1 MASGTHRNWFGVDSL
16 PVVSGSVSHR
26 SRCEIHLSCH
36 HSDVWEGDIIEWH
49 IILGFRP
56 AALFHTENTLVV
68 EDVRIGAVQ
77 TYRFVDAV
85 QVEDEMMLGCAGSQA
100 FHHFDG
106 GLVVAVHEIHL
117 ESLDAHISIGLAD
130 GFQVLVHHV
139 EYCPKHDIHALALT
153 IFYELRQLD
162 IVYWFQNASLFR
174 VVPSFIKD
182 DVFQAVIMS
191 KIYVIFVSIE
201 VDACLEIHTF
211 QIPVVPPVPGH
222 LARFDP
228 GSIAYFVG
236 SSQGVHQIAG
246 WHLGIVLCDGE
257 DAPRIIAFA
266 GAGCDVIAGAL
277 YVAHV
282 SPRVVGHLLRVG
294 SKGGSQDS
302 LLLILF
308 AAVSLQPHA
317 RILLQVAFQDSDFRL
332 SAIYGCREES
342 QILLSGIEPCFVID
356 ILESHGKR
364 LFWSRSVW
372 QPCFLVLAKLVGGGF
387 IQDDGLAF
395 SLGIESVSHSL
406 IVSSQDDAETIL
418 QFQIQF
424 LISCFKVL
432 LTIEWRMDG
441 FLMVAKLVAYYL
453 RILTHVHSIVQR
465 YTY

>member
-1 MASGTHRNWFGVDSL
+1 
-16 PVVSGSVSHR
+16 
-26 SRCEIHLSCH
+26 
-36 HSDVWEGDIIEWH
+36 
-49 IILGFRP
+49 
-56 AALFHTENTLVV
+56 
-68 EDVRIGAVQ
+68 
-77 TYRFVDAV
+77 
-85 QVEDEMMLGCAGSQA
+85 MLGCAGSQA

-106 GLVVAVHEIHL
+106 GLVVAVHKIHL
-117 ESLDAHISIGLAD
+117 ESLDAHIGIGLAD

-139 EYCPKHDIHALALT
+139 EDCPEYDIHALALT

-182 DVFQAVIMS
+182 DVFQIVIMS

-211 QIPVVPPVPGH
+211 QIPVVPPVPSH

-236 SSQGVHQIAG
+236 SSQGVHQIVG

-257 DAPRIIAFA
+257 DAPRIIALA
-266 GAGCDVIAGAL
+266 GAGSDIIAGAL
-277 YVAHV
+277 YMAHMAPGIV
-282 SPRVVGHLLRVG
+282 SHLLRVG
-294 SKGGSQDS
+294 SEDGSQNTF
-302 LLLILF
+302 LLILF

-317 RILLQVAFQDSDFRL
+317 RILLKVALQDSDFRL
-332 SAIYGCREES
+332 SAIYGCREKS

-364 LFWSRSVW
+364 LFWCRSVW
-372 QPCFLVLAKLVGGGF
+372 QPCFLVLAKLVGGCF

-395 SLGIESVSHSL
+395 SLGIEAVGNSL
-406 IVSSQDDAETIL
+406 IISSEDDAETIL

-441 FLMVAKLVAYYL
+441 LLMVAKLVACYL
-453 RILTHVHSIVQR
+453 RILTHVRSIVQR

>member
-1 MASGTHRNWFGVDSL
+1 MASGTHRNRFGVDCL
-16 PVVSGSVSHR
+16 PVVAGSVSHR

-36 HSDVWEGDIIEWH
+36 HSDVWEGDIVERH
-49 IILGFRP
+49 IILCFRP
-56 AALFHTENTLVV
+56 AAFFHTEDTLVV

-77 TYRFVDAV
+77 AVWLVDAV
-85 QVEDEMMLGCAGSQA
+85 QVEDEMMLGGAGSQT

-106 GLVVAVHEIHL
+106 GLVVAVHKIHL
-117 ESLDAHISIGLAD
+117 ESLDAHIGIGLAD

-139 EYCPKHDIHALALT
+139 EDCPEHDIHALALT

-182 DVFQAVIMS
+182 DVFQTVIMS

-201 VDACLEIHTF
+201 IDACLEIHTF

-236 SSQGVHQIAG
+236 SSQGVHQIVG

-257 DAPRIIAFA
+257 DAPRIIALA
-266 GAGCDVIAGAL
+266 GAGSDIIAGAL
-277 YVAHV
+277 YMAHMAPGIV
-282 SPRVVGHLLRVG
+282 SHLLRVG
-294 SKGGSQDS
+294 SEDGSQNTF
-302 LLLILF
+302 LLILF

-317 RILLQVAFQDSDFRL
+317 RILLKVALQDSDFRL
-332 SAIYGCREES
+332 SAIYGCREKS

-364 LFWSRSVW
+364 LFWCRSVW

-424 LISCFKVL
+424 LICCFKVL

-441 FLMVAKLVAYYL
+441 LLMVAKLVACYL
-453 RILTHVHSIVQR
+453 RILTHVRSIVQR

>member
-1 MASGTHRNWFGVDSL
+1 
-16 PVVSGSVSHR
+16 
-26 SRCEIHLSCH
+26 
-36 HSDVWEGDIIEWH
+36 
-49 IILGFRP
+49 
-56 AALFHTENTLVV
+56 
-68 EDVRIGAVQ
+68 
-77 TYRFVDAV
+77 
-85 QVEDEMMLGCAGSQA
+85 
-100 FHHFDG
+100 
-106 GLVVAVHEIHL
+106 
-117 ESLDAHISIGLAD
+117 
-130 GFQVLVHHV
+130 
-139 EYCPKHDIHALALT
+139 
-153 IFYELRQLD
+153 
-162 IVYWFQNASLFR
+162 
-174 VVPSFIKD
+174 
-182 DVFQAVIMS
+182 MS

-211 QIPVVPPVPGH
+211 QIPVVPPVPSH

-236 SSQGVHQIAG
+236 SSQGVHQIVG

-257 DAPRIIAFA
+257 DAPRIIAFS

-282 SPRVVGHLLRVG
+282 SPRVVSHLLRVG

-302 LLLILF
+302 LLFILF

-317 RILLQVAFQDSDFRL
+317 RILLQVALQDSDFRL
-332 SAIYGCREES
+332 SAIYGSWQES

-372 QPCFLVLAKLVGGGF
+372 QPCLLVLAKLVGGGF
-387 IQDDGLAF
+387 IQDNGLAF

-424 LISCFKVL
+424 LICCFKVL

-441 FLMVAKLVAYYL
+441 LLMVAKLVACYL
-453 RILTHVHSIVQR
+453 RILTHVRSIVQR

>member
-1 MASGTHRNWFGVDSL
+1 MASGTHRNRFGVDCL
-16 PVVSGSVSHR
+16 PVVAGSVSHR

-36 HSDVWEGDIIEWH
+36 HSDVWEGDIVERH
-49 IILGFRP
+49 IILSFRP
-56 AALFHTENTLVV
+56 AAFFHTEDTLVV

-77 TYRFVDAV
+77 AVWLVDAV
-85 QVEDEMMLGCAGSQA
+85 QVEDEMMLGGAGSQA

-106 GLVVAVHEIHL
+106 CLVVAVHEIHL

-130 GFQVLVHHV
+130 RFQILVHYV
-139 EYCPKHDIHALALT
+139 EDCPEHDIHALALT

-182 DVFQAVIMS
+182 DVFQTVIMS

-211 QIPVVPPVPGH
+211 QIPVVPPVPSH

-228 GSIAYFVG
+228 GSIAYLVG

-266 GAGCDVIAGAL
+266 GACCDVIAGAL

-282 SPRVVGHLLRVG
+282 SPRVVSHLLRVG

-302 LLLILF
+302 LLFILF

-317 RILLQVAFQDSDFRL
+317 RILLQVALQDSDFRL
-332 SAIYGCREES
+332 SAIYGS
-342 QILLSGIEPCFVID
+342 
-356 ILESHGKR
+356 
-364 LFWSRSVW
+364 W
-372 QPCFLVLAKLVGGGF
+372 QEG
-387 IQDDGLAF
+387 
-395 SLGIESVSHSL
+395 
-406 IVSSQDDAETIL
+406 
-418 QFQIQF
+418 
-424 LISCFKVL
+424 
-432 LTIEWRMDG
+432 
-441 FLMVAKLVAYYL
+441 
-453 RILTHVHSIVQR
+453 
-465 YTY
+465 

>member
-1 MASGTHRNWFGVDSL
+1 M
-16 PVVSGSVSHR
+16 
-26 SRCEIHLSCH
+26 
-36 HSDVWEGDIIEWH
+36 
-49 IILGFRP
+49 
-56 AALFHTENTLVV
+56 
-68 EDVRIGAVQ
+68 
-77 TYRFVDAV
+77 
-85 QVEDEMMLGCAGSQA
+85 QVEDKMMLGCAGSQA

-106 GLVVAVHEIHL
+106 GLVVAVHKIHL

-130 GFQVLVHHV
+130 RFQILVHYV
-139 EYCPKHDIHALALT
+139 EDCPEHDIHALALT

-182 DVFQAVIMS
+182 DVFQTVIMS

-211 QIPVVPPVPGH
+211 QIPVVPPVPSH

-228 GSIAYFVG
+228 GSIAYLVG
-236 SSQGVHQIAG
+236 SSQGVHQVVG
-246 WHLGIVLCDGE
+246 WHLGIVFCDGE
-257 DAPRIIAFA
+257 DTPRIIALA
-266 GAGCDVIAGAL
+266 GAGSDIIAGAL
-277 YVAHV
+277 YMAHMAPGIV
-282 SPRVVGHLLRVG
+282 SHLLRVG
-294 SKGGSQDS
+294 SEDGSQNTF
-302 LLLILF
+302 LLILF

-317 RILLQVAFQDSDFRL
+317 RITLQVALQDSDFRL
-332 SAIYGCREES
+332 SAIYGCRKKS
-342 QILLSGIEPCFVID
+342 QILLSDIEPCFVID

-364 LFWSRSVW
+364 LFWCRSVW
-372 QPCFLVLAKLVGGGF
+372 QPCLLVLAKLVGGGF
-387 IQDDGLAF
+387 IQDNGLAF

-424 LISCFKVL
+424 LICCFKVL

-441 FLMVAKLVAYYL
+441 LLMVAKLVACYL
-453 RILTHVHSIVQR
+453 RILTHVRSIVQR

>member
-1 MASGTHRNWFGVDSL
+1 MASGTHRNRFGVDCL
-16 PVVSGSVSHR
+16 PVVTGSVSHR

-36 HSDVWEGDIIEWH
+36 HSDVWEGDVVERH

-56 AALFHTENTLVV
+56 AAFFHTEDTLVV

-77 TYRFVDAV
+77 AVWLVDAV
-85 QVEDEMMLGCAGSQA
+85 QVEDEMMLGGAGSQA

-106 GLVVAVHEIHL
+106 GLVVAVHKIHL

-139 EYCPKHDIHALALT
+139 EDCPEHDIHALALT

-162 IVYWFQNASLFR
+162 IVYWFQNTSLFR
-174 VVPSFIKD
+174 VVPSFIED
-182 DVFQAVIMS
+182 DVFQTMIMS
-191 KIYVIFVSIE
+191 KIYIILVSFEIDARLE
-201 VDACLEIHTF
+201 VHTF
-211 QIPVVPPVPGH
+211 QIPVVPPVPSH

-228 GSIAYFVG
+228 GSIAYLVG
-236 SSQGVHQIAG
+236 SSQGVHQIVG

-257 DAPRIIAFA
+257 DAPRIIALA

-282 SPRVVGHLLRVG
+282 SPRVVGHFLRVG
-294 SKGGSQDS
+294 SEGGSQDS

-308 AAVSLQPHA
+308 AAVSLQPHT
-317 RILLQVAFQDSDFRL
+317 RIVLQITLQDGDLCFA
-332 SAIYGCREES
+332 AIYGCWQEG
-342 QILLSGIEPCFVID
+342 QILLGSIESSLVID

-372 QPCFLVLAKLVGGGF
+372 QPCLLVLAKLVGGGF

-406 IVSSQDDAETIL
+406 IISSENDAETIL
-418 QFQIQF
+418 QFQIQL
-424 LISCFKVL
+424 LIAGFDAWL
-432 LTIEWRMDG
+432 AIERCLDG
-441 FLMVAKLVAYYL
+441 FPVVGDFATRNL
-453 RILTHVHSIVQR
+453 RILAQVHSIAQH

>member
-1 MASGTHRNWFGVDSL
+1 
-16 PVVSGSVSHR
+16 
-26 SRCEIHLSCH
+26 
-36 HSDVWEGDIIEWH
+36 
-49 IILGFRP
+49 
-56 AALFHTENTLVV
+56 
-68 EDVRIGAVQ
+68 
-77 TYRFVDAV
+77 
-85 QVEDEMMLGCAGSQA
+85 
-100 FHHFDG
+100 
-106 GLVVAVHEIHL
+106 
-117 ESLDAHISIGLAD
+117 
-130 GFQVLVHHV
+130 
-139 EYCPKHDIHALALT
+139 
-153 IFYELRQLD
+153 
-162 IVYWFQNASLFR
+162 
-174 VVPSFIKD
+174 
-182 DVFQAVIMS
+182 MS

-211 QIPVVPPVPGH
+211 QIPVVPPVPSH

-228 GSIAYFVG
+228 ESIAYFVG
-236 SSQGVHQIAG
+236 SSQGVHQIVG

-282 SPRVVGHLLRVG
+282 SPRVVSHLLRVG
-294 SKGGSQDS
+294 SEGGSQNS
-302 LLLILF
+302 LFFILF

-317 RILLQVAFQDSDFRL
+317 RILLQVALQDSDFRL
-332 SAIYGCREES
+332 SAIYGCREKS

-364 LFWSRSVW
+364 LFWCRSVW
-372 QPCFLVLAKLVGGGF
+372 QPCLLVLAKLVGGVF
-387 IQDDGLAF
+387 IQYDGLAF

-424 LISCFKVL
+424 LICCFKVL

-441 FLMVAKLVAYYL
+441 FLMVAKLVACYL
-453 RILTHVHSIVQR
+453 RILTHVRSIVQR